1 MQKHIDRQVEQVIQ
15 YRKQFAALESRRR
28 QFAGEVPK
36 HLWQEFVELSRQ
48 LEQAEHTIRQTC
60 QQLTLDTNRLRAEIM
75 AKLKA
80 YDHWR
85 NQTRQIDEQ
94 FLLNIV
100 RPGYQLKHAIRQ
112 RELLE
117 QAYQCISDKIR
128 GEGYASRE
136 ELEADIRR
144 VLTYDETASEVQ
156 EEVPDDTLEREEALY
171 DTLVNIHVEDV
182 EEAISRETL
191 IKEFKRIVIP
201 KIHPDTSDTP
211 NEVFINVYEVY
222 KREDPLLMEAY
233 IAEYRGEIQTEQV
246 EDVLEG
252 LNLIRAYL
260 EQYQRLLIRLERKF
274 ARLKQQLT
282 PQELDNPADL
292 KQKFENQRLEI
303 IQRIQRE
310 AEMIL
315 FWREKIESL
324 SKLYPDIE
332 H

>member
-1 MQKHIDRQVEQVIQ
+1 MQNHIDRQVEQVIQ
-15 YRKQFAALESRRR
+15 YRKRLTAVESRRR
-28 QFAGEVPK
+28 QFASEVPK
-36 HLWQEFVELSRQ
+36 QIWQEFVELSRQ
-48 LEQAEHTIRQTC
+48 LEQAEQTIRQTC
-60 QQLTLDTNRLRAEIM
+60 QQLTLDTNQLRAEII

-80 YDHWR
+80 YNHWR
-85 NQTRQIDEQ
+85 NQTRQIEEQ

-117 QAYQCISDKIR
+117 QTYQRIYNEIQS
-128 GEGYASRE
+128 EGYASKE

-144 VLTYDETASEVQ
+144 VLAFDETASEVQ
-156 EEVPDDTLEREEALY
+156 EEAPDDTLEQEEALY
-171 DTLVNIHVEDV
+171 DTLVNIQVDDV

-191 IKEFKRIVIP
+191 IKDFKRIVIP

-233 IAEYRGEIQTEQV
+233 IAEYRGDIQTEQA

-260 EQYQRLLIRLERKF
+260 KQYQRLLIRLERKF
-274 ARLKQQLT
+274 ARLIHQLT
-282 PQELDNPADL
+282 PEELDNPEDL
-292 KQKFENQRLEI
+292 KHKFENQRLEI

-315 FWREKIESL
+315 FWREKIENL
-324 SKLYPDIE
+324 ANLYPDKE